1 MDPNLTPLERA
12 FQIARSGK
20 ANTTSDIRK
29 VLKAEGYSEDGLN
42 GPYLFKQLRVLMK
55 LSAAT
60 K

>member
-1 MDPNLTPLERA
+1 MDQNLTPLERA
-12 FQIARSGK
+12 FQVARSGK

-55 LSAAT
+55 LSAGS